1 MIGLKIFGWYLI
13 VINVAAFVLMGAD
26 KFIALRNGQSRGKQM
41 SRISEAVLLWMA
53 FLFGACGILLGM
65 LLFRHKIRKGRFQW
79 GVPALLL
86 CNAVMVV
93 CIIKWFFQGN

>member
-65 LLFRHKIRKGRFQW
+65 LLFQAKDQKREISVGR
-79 GVPALLL
+79 ASSA
-86 CNAVMVV
+86 AV
-93 CIIKWFFQGN
+93 